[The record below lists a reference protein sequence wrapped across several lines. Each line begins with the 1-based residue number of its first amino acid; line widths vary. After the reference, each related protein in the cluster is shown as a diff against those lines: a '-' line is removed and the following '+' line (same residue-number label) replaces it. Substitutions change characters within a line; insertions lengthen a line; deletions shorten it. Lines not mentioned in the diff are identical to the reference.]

1 MFASQKRI
9 FAGKPSV
16 HYEPFCPYLT
26 NDRGFRSL
34 SLSQRIANRLAQK
47 RAPQRRERRIYQ

>member
-16 HYEPFCPYLT
+16 HYEPFCPYLS
-26 NDRGFRSL
+26 NDRGFRNLAL
-34 SLSQRIANRLAQK
+34 SSRIAERLAQK
-47 RAPQRRERRIYQ
+47 RAMQRREHRIYQ

>member
-9 FAGKPSV
+9 FAGKSSV
-16 HYEPFCPYLT
+16 HYEPFCPYLS

-34 SLSQRIANRLAQK
+34 SLSKRIAQQLAQK
-47 RAPQRRERRIYQ
+47 RAPQRKEHRIVL